1 MLSLEAYLSV
11 MSSVTNKSQIKTMDK
26 YAQDHGYD
34 SADCDEEMVLSRN
47 HKAKA
52 RSASYLVYNRLSPWT
67 LSGTKR
73 CFDCVCVLLSLPLLI
88 PFMLVVALAVWL
100 TSPGPILFLQK
111 RMGRDNKAFTI
122 LKFRT
127 MIYITGKEHHAVT
140 TAGNQRFTPIGPF
153 LRRRKI
159 DELPQ
164 LLNVLV
170 GHMSL
175 VGPRPK
181 MREHVLALLPCRPGI
196 TGAATI
202 AFALEESVLDR
213 VPKHRLESYYHKVVL
228 PAKRKL
234 DAEYMAR
241 ATFFSDLKLIVNSV
255 LRRWD
260 TSVMEDLLNSEV
272 FGPEDNMMLSK
283 AAHPK
288 AVSARPMISPNSDH
302 PVSAEQI
309 SIF

>member
-1 MLSLEAYLSV
+1 MDQSEQGHDQERAEFGENII
-11 MSSVTNKSQIKTMDK
+11 SSR
-26 YAQDHGYD
+26 DHK
-34 SADCDEEMVLSRN
+34 E
-47 HKAKA
+47 KP
-52 RSASYLVYNRLSPWT
+52 RSAPYLVSKRLSPWY

-73 CFDCVCVLLSLPLLI
+73 CFDCVCVLLALPLLL
-88 PFMLVVALAVWL
+88 PAMLVTAFAVWL
-100 TSPGPILFLQK
+100 TSPGPIFFLQK
-111 RMGRDNKAFTI
+111 RMGLNGKAFTI

-127 MIYITGKEHHAVT
+127 MVHDKDKAHHAVS
-140 TAGNQRFTPIGPF
+140 TAGNQRLTPLGAF

-181 MREHVLALLPCRPGI
+181 MREHEVVLLPCRPGI

-202 AFALEESVLDR
+202 AFALEESFLDR
-213 VPKHRLESYYHKVVL
+213 VPKHRLESYYHKFVL

-234 DAEYMAR
+234 DADYMGR
-241 ATFFSDLKLIVNSV
+241 ATFFSDFKLIVNSV

-260 TSVMEDLLNSEV
+260 TSVMEGLIDSET
-272 FGPEDNMMLSK
+272 FGPEDSMMQ
-283 AAHPK
+283 A
-288 AVSARPMISPNSDH
+288 NSG
-302 PVSAEQI
+302 PSG
-309 SIF
+309 SCF

>member
-1 MLSLEAYLSV
+1 MSDTKQTMQSELSYQHGSEGLGQEM
-11 MSSVTNKSQIKTMDK
+11 MSS
-26 YAQDHGYD
+26 QDHTSKD
-34 SADCDEEMVLSRN
+34 SSTP
-47 HKAKA
+47 H
-52 RSASYLVYNRLSPWT
+52 LVYKRLSPWT

-73 CFDCVCVLLSLPLLI
+73 FFDCVCVLLALPLLI
-88 PFMLVVALAVWL
+88 PAMLLVALAVWL

-111 RMGRDNKAFTI
+111 RMGQDGKPFTI

-127 MIYITGKEHHAVT
+127 MIHVTDKKHHAVT
-140 TAGNQRFTPIGPF
+140 TAGNQCFTPIGPF
-153 LRRRKI
+153 IRRRKI

-164 LLNVLV
+164 LLNVLA

-181 MREHVLALLPCRPGI
+181 MREHVVALIPCRPGI

-202 AFALEESVLDR
+202 AFALEELVLDR
-213 VPKHRLESYYHKVVL
+213 VPKHHLEAYYHNVVL

-234 DAEYMAR
+234 DTDYMAQ
-241 ATFFSDLKLIVNSV
+241 ATFFSDFKLIVKSV

-260 TSVMEDLLNSEV
+260 TSVMDRLLDPGIFRTEDTK
-272 FGPEDNMMLSK
+272 MLSK
-283 AAHPK
+283 ETHPE
-288 AVSARPMISPNSDH
+288 AISVRVTMPSNDDHHVSS
-302 PVSAEQI
+302 EQV